1 MQTNHLLLKS
11 GGRITAIHS
20 VAHSTY
26 KGVASWYFLGDVS
39 WTAEQN
45 NGRAATLL
53 NHEIPPY
60 AVCYDGT
67 NEETK
72 AAAKEEVDKIM
83 AELNAYLLDK
93 GEWLKEP
100 EHKKDGRVVNWKPKH
115 ATGLAP
121 L

>member
-1 MQTNHLLLKS
+1 MQTKHLLLKS

-26 KGVASWYFLGDVS
+26 KGVASWYFMGDVS
-39 WTAEQN
+39 WTAEEN

-60 AVCYDGT
+60 AICYDSTHEAEGKAEVEAIMKEM
-67 NEETK
+67 NEYLATK
-72 AAAKEEVDKIM
+72 GK
-83 AELNAYLLDK
+83 
-93 GEWLKEP
+93 WLKKAKWVGECL
-100 EHKKDGRVVNWKPKH
+100 VSWMPKQL
-115 ATGLAP
+115 TGLAP